1 MSSAPLGPLGPIAIN
16 PAAAMGQPTARAALP
31 LAEPAVLPELP
42 LAEEPVVL
50 PAVEERAIEI
60 RLFAGLRERAGWSQ
74 RRLPLPATELAN
86 GTAHA
91 NEAAAPLTPAALW
104 LQLELGDGAALPAT
118 VRVAINQAFASPH
131 QPLVAGD
138 ELAFLPPI
146 SGG

>member
-1 MSSAPLGPLGPIAIN
+1 MSSAPTGPLGPPIN
-16 PAAAMGQPTARAALP
+16 PAAAMEQPTARAALP

-50 PAVEERAIEI
+50 PAVEEPAIEI

-74 RRLPLPATELAN
+74 RRLPLPA
-86 GTAHA
+86 
-91 NEAAAPLTPAALW
+91 AAPLTPAALW
-104 LQLELGDGAALPAT
+104 LQLELGGGEALPAT

>member
-16 PAAAMGQPTARAALP
+16 PAAAMGQPTARA
-31 LAEPAVLPELP
+31 ELP
-42 LAEEPVVL
+42 LKEPAKQPALEEP
-50 PAVEERAIEI
+50 AIEI
-60 RLFAGLRERAGWSQ
+60 RLFAGLRERAGWGE
-74 RRLPLPATELAN
+74 RRLPLPAAEIAN
-86 GTAHA
+86 STAHA

>member
-16 PAAAMGQPTARAALP
+16 PAAAIGQPTARAELPLMESAVLAELP
-31 LAEPAVLPELP
+31 LAEPAK
-42 LAEEPVVL
+42 L
-50 PAVEERAIEI
+50 PALEKPAIQI
-60 RLFAGLRERAGWSQ
+60 RLFAGLRERAGWGE
-74 RRLPLPATELAN
+74 RRLPLP
-86 GTAHA
+86 
-91 NEAAAPLTPAALW
+91 AAAPLTPAALW

>member
-1 MSSAPLGPLGPIAIN
+1 MSSAHLGPLGPIAIN

-31 LAEPAVLPELP
+31 LAEPAK
-42 LAEEPVVL
+42 L
-50 PAVEERAIEI
+50 PALEKPAIQI
-60 RLFAGLRERAGWSQ
+60 RLFAGLRERAGWGE
-74 RRLPLPATELAN
+74 RRLPLPAE
-86 GTAHA
+86 
-91 NEAAAPLTPAALW
+91 APLTPAALW
-104 LQLELGDGAALPAT
+104 LQLELGGGAALPST